1 MYVGNVWPWM
11 LTVVGCCR
19 QNQLP
24 SALASLSQ
32 ARVMV
37 REGSDLSKE
46 ILITMATALLA
57 MGDFNQSLRYIHV
70 HILHLSIQYNTI
82 SPVLSSVQVSGY
94 DPQDRKKLC
103 GSFVGE
109 S

>member
-1 MYVGNVWPWM
+1 MYGDVANC
-11 LTVVGCCR
+11 CCR

-32 ARVMV
+32 AQVMV

-57 MGDFNQSLRYIHV
+57 MGDFSQSLRYIHV
-70 HILHLSIQYNTI
+70 HVINTI
-82 SPVLSSVQVSGY
+82 SLVLSSVQVSGY
-94 DPQDRKKLC
+94 DPKD
-103 GSFVGE
+103 
-109 S
+109 

>member
-1 MYVGNVWPWM
+1 MYGDVANC
-11 LTVVGCCR
+11 CCR

-32 ARVMV
+32 AQVMV

-70 HILHLSIQYNTI
+70 HILRLSIQYLLL
-82 SPVLSSVQVSGY
+82 LSSVQVSGY
-94 DPQDRKKLC
+94 DPQD
-103 GSFVGE
+103 
-109 S
+109 